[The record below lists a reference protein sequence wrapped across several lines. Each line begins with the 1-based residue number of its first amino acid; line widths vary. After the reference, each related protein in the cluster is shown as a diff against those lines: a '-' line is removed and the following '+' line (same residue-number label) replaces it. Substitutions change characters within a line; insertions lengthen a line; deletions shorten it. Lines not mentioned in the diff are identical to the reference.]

1 MREPRGR
8 CTFSLPPRSLGA
20 KKSFRKENGVAYIAA
35 KRIPRL
41 AAVVSLA
48 HMCTGGNQRAYRERE
63 KKKLR
68 CLATASLYIQRR
80 RGSGREEE
88 EGGRGGTGWRAG
100 VARNTI
106 ENSFIFCY
114 AHDMQTRGPPRPS
127 TNPVS
132 RSAAI
137 GFDRRR
143 AGQTRSGY
151 SPGSVSGRRT
161 ASPARSSSRRRGA
174 AGSPS
179 AYRGRNC

>member
-48 HMCTGGNQRAYRERE
+48 HMCTGGNQSAYRER
-63 KKKLR
+63 KKLR

-127 TNPVS
+127 TNPAS

-137 GFDRRR
+137 AFDRRR

-151 SPGSVSGRRT
+151 SPRSVSGHRT
-161 ASPARSSSRRRGA
+161 ASPARSSSRKRGA
-174 AGSPS
+174 GGSRW
-179 AYRGRNC
+179 AYRGRSY